1 MPALEDLNFLFLSN
15 MVVIIRFSISPKKH
29 QAVNSYFAKVVIFIF
44 ENVFLIVVKLLK
56 ARKM

>member
-1 MPALEDLNFLFLSN
+1 